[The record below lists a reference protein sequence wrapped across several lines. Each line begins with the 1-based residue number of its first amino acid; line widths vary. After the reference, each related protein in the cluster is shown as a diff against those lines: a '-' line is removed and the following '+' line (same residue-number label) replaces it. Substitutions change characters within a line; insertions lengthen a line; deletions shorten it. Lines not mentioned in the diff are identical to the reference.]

1 MEMQLPH
8 VQYQAALATSAKVI
22 QPPHPLS
29 EVTMSTRTEFR
40 PIEAAMTGPALDMPI
55 LDMASPMLG
64 FPAHRQFVLVRLN
77 DAGLLY
83 AFTSVDDPE
92 LRFLVAPPEPFFPD
106 YAPEL
111 ENATLAA
118 LNTKDPDRLL
128 VMVVITAGVNETTAN
143 LLAPII
149 VDRDTRR
156 AIQVVLADA
165 NLPVRAVMR
174 KDY

>member
-1 MEMQLPH
+1 M
-8 VQYQAALATSAKVI
+8 TD
-22 QPPHPLS
+22 
-29 EVTMSTRTEFR
+29 TEL
-40 PIEAAMTGPALDMPI
+40 EMPI
-55 LDMASPMLG
+55 IDMALPMPG

-77 DAGLLY
+77 DEGLLY

-106 YAPEL
+106 YAPEI
-111 ENATLAA
+111 ENEVFAA

-149 VDRDTRR
+149 VDRDSKR
-156 AIQVVLADA
+156 AMQVVLTGS
-165 NLPVRAVMR
+165 NMPVRAVMR
-174 KDY
+174 KAY

>member
-1 MEMQLPH
+1 
-8 VQYQAALATSAKVI
+8 
-22 QPPHPLS
+22 
-29 EVTMSTRTEFR
+29 MSTRTAYR
-40 PIEAAMTGPALDMPI
+40 PIEDTMTDSVTELPLI
-55 LDMASPMLG
+55 DMAVPMPG

-77 DAGLLY
+77 DEGLLY
-83 AFTSVDDPE
+83 AFTSIEDPE

-106 YAPEL
+106 YAPEI
-111 ENATLAA
+111 ENDVFAA

-156 AIQVVLADA
+156 AMQVVLSGSGM
-165 NLPVRAVMR
+165 PVRAVMNR
-174 KDY
+174 AY